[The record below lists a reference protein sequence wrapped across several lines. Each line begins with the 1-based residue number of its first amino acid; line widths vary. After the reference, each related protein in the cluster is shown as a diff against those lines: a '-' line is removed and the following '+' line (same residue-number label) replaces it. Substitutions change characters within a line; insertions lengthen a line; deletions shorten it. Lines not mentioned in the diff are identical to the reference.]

1 MTRSATLRPAST
13 RRTQPPDFHSQRMG
27 DYPYVRNRLYRFIL
41 VMLNLLIYLPILLA
55 FGYTARLMLF

>member
-1 MTRSATLRPAST
+1 
-13 RRTQPPDFHSQRMG
+13 MG